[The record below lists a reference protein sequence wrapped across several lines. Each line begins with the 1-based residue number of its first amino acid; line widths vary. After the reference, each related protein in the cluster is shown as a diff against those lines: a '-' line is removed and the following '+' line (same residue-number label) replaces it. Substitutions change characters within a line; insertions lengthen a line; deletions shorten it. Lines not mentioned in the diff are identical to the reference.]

1 MNENHVNLPI
11 NLVRQE
17 GAVLVVA
24 LVILV
29 VLTMLG
35 ISGIEATKLETRMAD
50 NVKKYNAAF
59 QDAEAQL
66 AKVFN
71 QCMGKVTVGEE
82 CSSKTIP
89 GITDLGSECTSAGSS
104 GGSLNKIFK
113 LATVTG
119 KSGSSDPNA
128 IEVNLVAGMWSP
140 GAQDNMMAKT
150 TNQKNCNQD
159 EQTCPLSDMV
169 KGEVRKECPT
179 SADES
184 AKRAEDCAK
193 AIVDKI
199 LPAVL
204 KEKQEDSPQFV
215 QTCLINEACKTSKS
229 ETCFETI
236 KSYITEFP
244 SPSVY
249 IKSCKNDNFDS
260 GVCQSEIRTACQNA
274 NKGKSVQVV
283 EDCINQI
290 NDYNQPNTPKD
301 DPTPDAGN

>member
-11 NLVRQE
+11 NLVHQE

-50 NVKKYNAAF
+50 NVKKYNTAF

-104 GGSLNKIFK
+104 GGSLNRIFK

-119 KSGSSDPNA
+119 KSGSDPHA

-159 EQTCPLSDMV
+159 EQICPLSELGSDSCEELTTDNISS
-169 KGEVRKECPT
+169 KAEGCAEV
-179 SADES
+179 
-184 AKRAEDCAK
+184 
-193 AIVDKI
+193 IVDYANNKS
-199 LPAVL
+199 V
-204 KEKQEDSPQFV
+204 S
-215 QTCLINEACKTSKS
+215 TGINS
-229 ETCFETI
+229 ETCKVLLI
-236 KSYITEFP
+236 KQACKPEVEGCSTAINNHIAEVPPLPLECKEEKCTDTE
-244 SPSVY
+244 
-249 IKSCKNDNFDS
+249 IKTACEEANAGKPEEVRNELVNECVS
-260 GVCQSEIRTACQNA
+260 GVNKSLDEQN
-274 NKGKSVQVV
+274 KT
-283 EDCINQI
+283 EDN
-290 NDYNQPNTPKD
+290 
-301 DPTPDAGN
+301 PTPDAGNNPTPDAGN